1 MSGKVVS
8 GLKVGKSGYTYA
20 VARSGDLIAHP
31 EISLVLQRRH
41 VAHLDQLKAAFGPER
56 QRTKG
61 LVTENLEGKKVFSS
75 SALIPILDWAVFVEQ
90 PVEEVYGPLYAS
102 MLRTSGLL
110 LVGFFVAR
118 RVVRPLE
125 ALKRGVERIGRGDLA
140 FRLDLK
146 TGDEIETLAEEFNTM
161 TAALREA
168 HTGLEQKIEERTQA
182 LRGANQRL
190 DDASRYKSQFLA
202 NVSHELRTPLNAIIG
217 FSEVLL
223 DPALTVSPPEQ
234 KEFLENILVS
244 GKHLLRLINELLDL
258 SKIEAGK
265 KELQLEAVDLHK
277 LIESATATLR
287 PLAAKKTITVEAV
300 VDGAIP
306 ALSADA
312 GKISQVLLNLLG
324 NAIKFTPDGGRVAV
338 EAGVRDGAVEVAVSD
353 TGIGIE
359 PEDQAR
365 VFEAFQQAESA
376 GTGRPE
382 GTGLGLTL
390 AKTFVEMHGGRI
402 WVTSEIGRGSTFTF
416 RLPLLGQV

>member
-1 MSGKVVS
+1 
-8 GLKVGKSGYTYA
+8 
-20 VARSGDLIAHP
+20 
-31 EISLVLQRRH
+31 VLQRRH
-41 VAHLDQLKAAFGPER
+41 VAHLDQLKAACGPER

-102 MLRTSGLL
+102 MLRTSGLLLVGLGMAL